1 MNVKGKVWCQSK
13 KHNYQH
19 FHSLTS
25 VVICSIDMNGLPYR
39 GRLDL
44 ASKGHLHLHDSW
56 WQHMLTM
63 FLEKDPVL
71 GAHVAASSHDR
82 MTPLVVLY
90 TWRGVGPWNSNTR
103 VQTHTHTG
111 KLRGTHCENIS
122 FLYVMGVLCSLCDRF
137 QSERESGDRN
147 FAIGYYLKEKKVWP
161 WMSHEAL
168 LTLFLCLLMFC
179 CPTKLKGNNCEQD
192 EVCVC
197 KRRSWLLRHQC
208 FCRHQ

>member
-1 MNVKGKVWCQSK
+1 MMTAHANNVSGKRPCAGGSC
-13 KHNYQH
+13 
-19 FHSLTS
+19 
-25 VVICSIDMNGLPYR
+25 CSIIT
-39 GRLDL
+39 
-44 ASKGHLHLHDSW
+44 W
-56 WQHMLTM
+56 
-63 FLEKDPVL
+63 
-71 GAHVAASSHDR
+71 SHDTSGCTVH
-82 MTPLVVLY
+82 MK
-90 TWRGVGPWNSNTR
+90 GCGAMEFQHSSAN
-103 VQTHTHTG
+103 THTHTG

-208 FCRHQ
+208 FCWHQ